1 MSLTDEV
8 LICPQC
14 REALTYGSGYG
25 DGVCF
30 SYHYCHECDEF
41 IRWENGSDNPDLLQ
55 QMIREQ
61 LKIRVGDQGE
71 K

>member
-14 REALTYGSGYG
+14 REALTY
-25 DGVCF
+25 
-30 SYHYCHECDEF
+30 
-41 IRWENGSDNPDLLQ
+41 GSDNPDLLQ

-61 LKIRVGDQGE
+61 LKIRVGDQG
-71 K
+71 KIR